1 MLTGAAAAAAAAA
14 AAEGEE
20 EGATELLLEIATEGA
35 HRVPLTMPCEFGR
48 RSGDERLP
56 TRRLLGG
63 AGFLLGEQLDVA
75 TLRGND
81 RTLSFGDEHNVPR
94 EKLQDHRR
102 SDPSGEQCSWGVEPS
117 SQASLWKR
125 RPTNEET
132 RSYPCSFGSAA
143 PPRSNP
149 RDGLGVTFAQAGQR
163 ARGQAQNVFWTV
175 QHWVL
180 GDNGEANFSRNSRKS
195 GAVDVDDLLTDK
207 AAHQARPQL
216 QKIEKWLAAQES
228 IEHLLTDAS
237 SSNLDLGG
245 RHSSE
250 PLAHWDPFVVIDFDQ
265 VWDGGST
272 AVSQNVEPARPRNL
286 MERPHGCSTLGMFS
300 FQEGLECDVHD
311 VEDTPRRAA
320 LHLPMSSPDDS
331 GSSSSRSSQEPS
343 VDEVPEESNTLSCE
357 DDGCCH
363 LRQGLMCQVGDDVYH
378 KGLGK
383 ELVQTPVITVPKASA
398 RSTRGATVRDRPD
411 TPRSLPQS
419 VSAGTFPDSQGTPVR
434 VCTPLL
440 SASLSCCTGIISA
453 LWRSTAVLTSRL
465 C

>member
-1 MLTGAAAAAAAAA
+1 MLTGAAAAAA
-14 AAEGEE
+14 ERGE
-20 EGATELLLEIATEGA
+20 EGATELLPEIATEGA
-35 HRVPLTMPCEFGR
+35 HRVPLATPCEFVR

-81 RTLSFGDEHNVPR
+81 RTWSLGDELGVPR
-94 EKLQDHRR
+94 EKLQDHRS
-102 SDPSGEQCSWGVEPS
+102 SDPIGEQCSWGVEPS
-117 SQASLWKR
+117 SQASMWKR

-132 RSYPCSFGSAA
+132 HSDPCSFGSAA

-149 RDGLGVTFAQAGQR
+149 RDGLRVAFAHAGQR
-163 ARGQAQNVFWTV
+163 ARGQAQNVFWTM

-180 GDNGEANFSRNSRKS
+180 GDKGEANFSRDSRKS
-195 GAVDVDDLLTDK
+195 GAIDVDDLLTDK

-216 QKIEKWLAAQES
+216 QKIGKWLAAQEN
-228 IEHLLTDAS
+228 IEQLLTDAS

-245 RHSSE
+245 RHGTE

-265 VWDGGST
+265 VWEGGST
-272 AVSQNVEPARPRNL
+272 AASQNVEPARPRNL

-311 VEDTPRRAA
+311 VEETPRRAA
-320 LHLPMSSPDDS
+320 LHADDS
-331 GSSSSRSSQEPS
+331 GSSSTRSSQELS
-343 VDEVPEESNTLSCE
+343 VAENPDEVAVESNTLSCE
-357 DDGCCH
+357 DNGCCH
-363 LRQGLMCQVGDDVYH
+363 LRPGLMCQVGDDVY

-383 ELVQTPVITVPKASA
+383 GVVLTPLITVPKASA
-398 RSTRGATVRDRPD
+398 CSTRGATVRDRPD

-434 VCTPLL
+434 MCTPLL